1 MIPIVIFC
9 NCHESIDHLFFT
21 CPVARVVWA
30 CVAQCFG
37 ANDIPVNIDQCW
49 LCLNKWLPQWLPQ
62 QREVH
67 VWGVAAICWAMW
79 KARNKAC
86 FDKKL
91 IKKPVEIVCHAGA
104 LMKFEQAFLQRWTG
118 GSRRRG

>member
-1 MIPIVIFC
+1 
-9 NCHESIDHLFFT
+9 
-21 CPVARVVWA
+21 VARVVWA

-37 ANDIPVNIDQCW
+37 ANDIPVN
-49 LCLNKWLPQWLPQ
+49 LE
-62 QREVH
+62 REVH

-79 KARNKAC
+79 KARNKSC

-104 LMKFEQAFLQRWTG
+104 LMKF
-118 GSRRRG
+118 